1 MKPAE
6 AEKIK
11 KFLRSRLNLRAVK
24 DKDTVLERI
33 TQSVQI
39 CEDYFKGRFV
49 CVCVIGSSLSK
60 SRPPNDIDILCLV
73 SNLNEENDRNSLS
86 RYITSQN
93 KGDTLFVYD
102 NEPPK
107 NPKNPMVEITLAPAP
122 NLSDAKKV
130 VAEIRANK
138 SLNSKKK
145 TFFKEVVFG
154 RFVGQML
161 FFYGNRNYFSELV
174 EVVVMALE
182 TLLGIKSAQLDIKSS
197 ISPNFIE
204 VNLT

>member
-1 MKPAE
+1 MPGRVP
-6 AEKIK
+6 K
-11 KFLRSRLNLRAVK
+11 KFLPTLLLISKLLNRRKFAFRG
-24 DKDTVLERI
+24 T
-33 TQSVQI
+33 T
-39 CEDYFKGRFV
+39 
-49 CVCVIGSSLSK
+49 SLILQGLDMVA
-60 SRPPNDIDILCLV
+60 NDIDILCLV

-204 VNLT
+204 VNLTGPVNKAKDLIV